1 VRRIAVVLCAVLLLG
16 SPRTGW
22 AAEAQSA
29 GTVDSDAAPEKAPD
43 PSASRKNPFVPI
55 FDIAAFEALVNRYGF
70 YVVDR
75 GTYDVSARSVSRN
88 LRSPWVLDSDPF
100 AINQFLHPAQ
110 GAMYHGFARSAGL
123 NYWESLGYTFAGS
136 ALWEI
141 AGETTLPSRNDQ
153 IATGLGGTF
162 LGEPLFRLANLVLE
176 RADGLP
182 PFWRALSAAIISPA
196 TGFNRVVYGGRFK
209 SVFPSG
215 APSFFTRLQ
224 VGAMGTASA
233 QKGLGQRLEN
243 EAAADFSIDYGLPGN
258 PRYEYHR
265 PFDYFNLQFT
275 ASSANHFEN
284 IFTRGLLAGQAY
296 GSGAA
301 RYRGVWGVYGTY
313 DYVAPQ
319 LFRVS
324 STAVSLGT
332 TLERR
337 LSASSALQSTTLA
350 GVGYGAA
357 GTIHAR
363 LSLRADAAGARL
375 GALHRQRPDRCRR
388 DAARLLR
395 QRHRVARAPRL
406 GEHRAGRHAAHAA
419 AADASGGVGSV
430 HLVTPRRRLPGSRRC
445 GAVARI
451 GRPLLHVPR
460 RHAFR
465 DRRLVGRGPRRAL
478 AFGYRSCFIFHSAS
492 ANSAAHS
499 SAGMDRLAYL
509 HETMNIDRSSF
520 QSDRVTVAANS
531 WPALVDS

>member
-243 EAAADFSIDYGLPGN
+243 EAAVDFSIDYGLPGN

-357 GTIHAR
+357 GTIHGTGTRDYHFGLTPQALVSER
-363 LSLRADAAGARL
+363 YIVNDRIAVDVTLRDYYVSGIASPEHRGSENIARADTQL
-375 GALHRQRPDRCRR
+375 TL
-388 DAARLLR
+388 RLLTHQAVSVR
-395 QRHRVARAPRL
+395 YIWSRR
-406 GEHRAGRHAAHAA
+406 AA
-419 AADASGGVGSV
+419 AYPDLGDVVQSRGSV
-430 HLVTPRRRLPGSRRC
+430 GLFYTYLGGMH
-445 GAVARI
+445 
-451 GRPLLHVPR
+451 
-460 RHAFR
+460 
-465 DRRLVGRGPRRAL
+465 
-478 AFGYRSCFIFHSAS
+478 FG
-492 ANSAAHS
+492 
-499 SAGMDRLAYL
+499 
-509 HETMNIDRSSF
+509 
-520 QSDRVTVAANS
+520 TVD
-531 WPALVDS
+531 W